1 MAKLITKVTVYFRKF
16 DPRDQEI
23 ARLFSGKTHRAKVD
37 LLRSMLHEGH
47 ASLVKGQQQKPSPP
61 AKVTP
66 KAQPAKTPSPTLD
79 DLDDFQPWKRR
90 PRP

>member
-1 MAKLITKVTVYFRKF
+1 MAKPITRLTIYLRKL

-23 ARLFSGKTHRAKVD
+23 AQFFSGKTHRAKVD

-47 ASLVKGQQQKPSPP
+47 VSLVKGQQRKPGPP

-66 KAQPAKTPSPTLD
+66 KAQPAKPPSPTLE